1 MQTLF
6 SILEKLMFSLR
17 ETEDGK
23 FIYRCHRCGWECELM
38 APGQATAADQAI
50 AYNQT
55 HKCGTQPSSLNTQ
68 APKAS

>member
-6 SILEKLMFSLR
+6 SALEKLMFSLR

-23 FIYRCHRCGWECELM
+23 FMYRCHTCGWECELM
-38 APGQATAADQAI
+38 APDQATAADQAI
-50 AYNQT
+50 ASNQT
-55 HKCGTQPSSLNTQ
+55 HKCAAQPSRLNTQ